1 MQRDFNDTLLFVKV
15 VEKGSFTHAAK
26 ELGMPKATLS
36 RKVAELENRLGTRL
50 LKRTTRS
57 LGLTEA
63 GTVYYEHGARIA
75 RELTDAE
82 SAVGQLS
89 SSPRGWLRIT
99 APPAL
104 GADSIAPLLPE
115 FMAKYPDVR
124 IDMHLSNERMD
135 LVASEMD
142 LALRVGPLADSTLTA
157 RKLATLQGAV
167 FASPDYLARHGEPL
181 QPEDLRHHRALCMEK
196 QRAGAHFLWPL
207 VADGNK
213 VDAEVSPVLVANDVS
228 TLLVSVLA
236 GVGVALLP
244 ESFGGPAVTVGR
256 LRRILA
262 RWSGVTYE
270 LNAVFPPGRMHAPKV
285 RVFVDFLA
293 ERLNVNAIACRVLC
307 GGDAAMRHP
316 GEAGRAEEVEAVAV
330 PSPKAA

>member
-1 MQRDFNDTLLFVKV
+1 
-15 VEKGSFTHAAK
+15 
-26 ELGMPKATLS
+26 
-36 RKVAELENRLGTRL
+36 
-50 LKRTTRS
+50 
-57 LGLTEA
+57 
-63 GTVYYEHGARIA
+63 
-75 RELTDAE
+75 
-82 SAVGQLS
+82 
-89 SSPRGWLRIT
+89 
-99 APPAL
+99 
-104 GADSIAPLLPE
+104 
-115 FMAKYPDVR
+115 
-124 IDMHLSNERMD
+124 
-135 LVASEMD
+135 
-142 LALRVGPLADSTLTA
+142 
-157 RKLATLQGAV
+157 
-167 FASPDYLARHGEPL
+167 
-181 QPEDLRHHRALCMEK
+181 
-196 QRAGAHFLWPL
+196 
-207 VADGNK
+207 
-213 VDAEVSPVLVANDVS
+213 
-228 TLLVSVLA
+228 VLA